1 MRRTIAALFVIFLV
15 TFAISACQKQGVAI
29 DTQCPPTGACTI
41 TLPNGETVTLE
52 LKGELTAMA
61 PIALKVSSSSPIN
74 KARVVFTGIDMNM
87 GILPFELTI
96 TDTEAQGIGRVA
108 SCTEPTM
115 TWQAQ
120 YQLTLNGESYRINR
134 QFVVEQ

>member
-1 MRRTIAALFVIFLV
+1 MYRLLATLSLTLFV
-15 TFAISACQKQGVAI
+15 SACQNDESAI
-29 DTQCPPTGACTI
+29 EAKCPATGTCTV
-41 TLPNGETVTLE
+41 TLDSGETVSLE

-61 PIALKVSSSSPIN
+61 PIELKVSSSSPIN
-74 KARVVFTGIDMNM
+74 EARVVFTGVDMNM

-96 TDTEAQGIGRVA
+96 TDTDAQGIGRVA